1 MDMVRIKVII
11 GGKVKYFA
19 HKDKDGNIF
28 LQDKKSDGLLVEA
41 IECQDLFPE
50 IKEFYKRFG
59 LVVSLEKVKV
69 EK

>member
-11 GGKVKYFA
+11 DGKVKYFA

-28 LQDKKSDGLLVEA
+28 LQDKKSDGLPVEA

-50 IKEFYKRFG
+50 IREFYKQSG
-59 LVVSLEKVKV
+59 NSVKLEKEIIK
-69 EK
+69 